1 MDLRNIFGLFH
12 HGNVTA
18 KSHIKNLIEV
28 ASADGEFNELEFY
41 LLKDIAR
48 KNNISDKQ
56 LDEIRCHPEAIIFIC
71 PTDEYAK
78 FCQLYD
84 LVHMMSVDDFIH
96 PEEIKLCNFFATRF
110 GYPNAQVNE
119 IIKTIQLNIANG
131 SGYDE
136 TMKRVY
142 FILGR

>member
-1 MDLRNIFGLFH
+1 MDLRNFFALFH
-12 HGNVTA
+12 HGNVAA

-28 ASADGEFNELEFY
+28 ASADGEFNEQEFY

-48 KNNISDKQ
+48 RNNISDKQ

-71 PTDEYAK
+71 PSDDREK
-78 FCQLYD
+78 FYQLYD
-84 LVHMMSVDDFIH
+84 LVHMMMVDDFIH
-96 PEEIKLCNFFATRF
+96 PEEIQLCNVFAMKF
-110 GYPNAQVNE
+110 GYPDALVNE
-119 IIKTIQLNIANG
+119 IITTIQLNIENG

-136 TMKRVY
+136 TMKRIY